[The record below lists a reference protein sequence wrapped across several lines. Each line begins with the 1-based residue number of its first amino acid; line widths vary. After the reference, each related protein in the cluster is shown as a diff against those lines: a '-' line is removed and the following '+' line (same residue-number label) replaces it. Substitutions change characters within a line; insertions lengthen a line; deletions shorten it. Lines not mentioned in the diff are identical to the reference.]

1 MKRSTL
7 TLAAISILNV
17 AWLFAQT
24 PSIPTAPSSIAIP
37 DSPSSNIPVFQFQ
50 IRTAFTL
57 TPGMVSAI
65 QSASLGSQGSKAAPG
80 ESIEKANSPK
90 WEDAIVR
97 EVSLASPLGIK
108 IQNDRFIAII
118 VLMPIELIKKDI
130 TMLVQN
136 HIYMRSQDNSIQLN
150 TSVHTVRIPVDSVFY
165 YYPLGGDSKQ
175 GAPMV
180 IEILVNSK

>member
-1 MKRSTL
+1 MKRSAL
-7 TLAAISILNV
+7 ALAAFSILNI

-24 PSIPTAPSSIAIP
+24 PSIPTAPSSIVAP
-37 DSPSSNIPVFQFQ
+37 DSSSSNIPIFQFQ

-57 TPGMVSAI
+57 TPGMVAEI
-65 QSASLGSQGSKAAPG
+65 QSASPGSLGSKAGQG
-80 ESIEKANSPK
+80 ESIDKANSPN
-90 WEDAIVR
+90 WEDKVVR

-108 IQNDRFIAII
+108 IENDRLTAII
-118 VLMPIELIKKDI
+118 VFMPIELVKKDI

-136 HIYMRSQDNSIQLN
+136 HIYMRSPDNSIQLN